1 MTLQHRFAITGIHCP
16 ACKMLI
22 EDVVGDM
29 AGITRATVDEHAQL
43 LTIES
48 ETPLSASEWIASLSA
63 QLKPFNYSLSLL

>member
-1 MTLQHRFAITGIHCP
+1 MTMQHRFSITGLHCP

-29 AGITRATVDEHAQL
+29 TGITRATVDEHAQL

-48 ETPLSASEWIASLSA
+48 ETPLSASEWVVSLSA
-63 QLKPFNYSLSLL
+63 QLNPFTYSLNPL